1 MNRPAKYKVSVT
13 MSITY
18 ELEVQVM
25 ASSPEEAQAKADGIS
40 QGGNL
45 GEMIDSSERVFKVE
59 KLD

>member
-1 MNRPAKYKVSVT
+1 MNRPVKYKVSVT

-18 ELEVQVM
+18 ELDLEVM
-25 ASSPEEAQAKADGIS
+25 ASSPEEAKEKADGIS

-45 GEMIDSSERVFKVE
+45 GDMIDSSERQFKVE

>member
-1 MNRPAKYKVSVT
+1 